1 MESGFVG
8 VDNSLVTHTY
18 MYGRIDRETAATYTK
33 ANNNC
38 LNKLKEVL
46 EHCWTS
52 TATASCKELHATHC
66 MRQLCAAAADCPYT
80 IPQTKSASPPSLAK
94 SDTTRLARGS
104 TGTQGTCWI
113 LYVSHGPSSVFAFGL
128 VAGHCYLN
136 SLQELERPQR
146 LQSRR
151 HDCLYT
157 ACNWKLNTGASGQPT
172 DAYTCI
178 YTSTLAQKFGLLS
191 DYCHM
196 FNSWRYC
203 FCKLAIRCASNRPK
217 S

>member
-1 MESGFVG
+1 VESGFVG

-52 TATASCKELHATHC
+52 TATASCKELHVHYTLNATTMCCGCWLPIYHTTDKEC
-66 MRQLCAAAADCPYT
+66 L
-80 IPQTKSASPPSLAK
+80 PPSLAK
-94 SDTTRLARGS
+94 SDMTRLARGC

-113 LYVSHGPSSVFAFGL
+113 LYVSHRPSSVFAVCL

-136 SLQELERPQR
+136 SLQELERPPR
-146 LQSRR
+146 LQSRLN
-151 HDCLYT
+151 DCLYT

-172 DAYTCI
+172 HAYTH
-178 YTSTLAQKFGLLS
+178 L
-191 DYCHM
+191 H
-196 FNSWRYC
+196 
-203 FCKLAIRCASNRPK
+203 
-217 S
+217 